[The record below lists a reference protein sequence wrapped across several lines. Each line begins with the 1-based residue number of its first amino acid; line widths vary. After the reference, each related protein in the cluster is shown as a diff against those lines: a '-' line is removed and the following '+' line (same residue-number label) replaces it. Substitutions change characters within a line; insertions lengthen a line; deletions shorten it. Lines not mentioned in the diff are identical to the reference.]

1 MNKCQFC
8 VVKLGKQEL
17 CDDCLARYDAAL
29 GYKGSP
35 AVITATSFLDYT
47 VCIHFGVA
55 SYAES
60 VHGLRRWGFILDLSY
75 EVEDL

>member
-17 CDDCLARYDAAL
+17 CDDCLARYDVFVWDSGELLAHW
-29 GYKGSP
+29 G
-35 AVITATSFLDYT
+35 F
-47 VCIHFGVA
+47 
-55 SYAES
+55 
-60 VHGLRRWGFILDLSY
+60 HGLRRWGFILDLSY

>member
-47 VCIHFGVA
+47 GDSRVA